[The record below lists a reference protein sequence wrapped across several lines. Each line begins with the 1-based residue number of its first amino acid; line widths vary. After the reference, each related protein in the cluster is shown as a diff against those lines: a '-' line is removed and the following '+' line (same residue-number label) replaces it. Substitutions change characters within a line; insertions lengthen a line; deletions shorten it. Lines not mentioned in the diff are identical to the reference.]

1 MLMEKRI
8 GTTLIL
14 VENKDNI
21 SKLNNIL
28 NKHSSIIIER
38 QGIPLRNKGIN
49 IISIVLEGTTDEI
62 GSLTGQIGKLNG
74 IQVKSVLLK
83 QMNC

>member
-21 SKLNNIL
+21 PKLNNIL
-28 NKHSSIIIER
+28 NKHSSIIIGR
-38 QGIPLRNKGIN
+38 QGIPLRIKIL
-49 IISIVLEGTTDEI
+49 ISFLLLLKVQLM
-62 GSLTGQIGKLNG
+62 S
-74 IQVKSVLLK
+74 SVL
-83 QMNC
+83 

>member
-21 SKLNNIL
+21 PKLNNIL
-28 NKHSSIIIER
+28 NKHSSIIIGR
-38 QGIPLRNKGIN
+38 QGIPLRNKDIN
-49 IISIVLEGTTDEI
+49 IISIVIEGTTDEL
-62 GSLTGQIGKLNG
+62 GSLTGQIGRLNG
-74 IQVKSVLLK
+74 IYVKSMLMK
-83 QMNC
+83 K